1 MIHLNLQPEIEAQLA
16 AEAEARGLA
25 LDRYIETIVV
35 ARAIASGPE
44 QALDEAQLSRDLQ
57 QGLREIAEGNT
68 LPARQVFAQLR
79 EEYDVRG

>member
-1 MIHLNLQPEIEAQLA
+1 MIHLDLKPEIEAQLA
-16 AEAEARGLA
+16 AEAQARGLA

-35 ARAIASGPE
+35 ARAIASE
-44 QALDEAQLSRDLQ
+44 QPLDEAQLSRDLQ

-79 EEYDVRG
+79 EEYDIRG